1 MRISITGWRFGLPPD
16 GVKKEGCGM
25 KRKVVVF
32 VLAGILLLTPAAVQ
46 AEGPAAGGNDTEAAA
61 GQPEPNSSAPAS
73 EGEAGA
79 EPRTPAEGG
88 NGSGPQAPAEGGDGT
103 EPQAPAEGD
112 DGTGPQAPAEGGD
125 GTGPQ
130 APAEGGN
137 KAQPEGT
144 DSGAVN
150 NGAQASGEGEVTEPI
165 TKEDKPYLSLGAN
178 LSQEQRDTVL
188 GLLGINPAELAEYD
202 VIYTTID
209 EEYKYLGEYL
219 PAETLGSRSLSSV
232 LVVKRDP
239 GNGINITT
247 KNISYCTIG
256 MYKNALITA
265 GITDAD
271 IIVAAPF
278 PISGTAALVGAMKAY
293 AVMTGEEVAEE
304 NMDAALNE
312 LVLTGELAQSLGD
325 SQQVEEFIAYLKQLI
340 VENNLES
347 EEEIRAA
354 IDEAS
359 EKLDITLS
367 EEEIQQII
375 SLLKKIS
382 SLDLDL
388 DSIMSQAKDLYD
400 RLSEFT
406 SSPGFWD
413 KVKGFFNAIIDF
425 FKGLFS

>member
-1 MRISITGWRFGLPPD
+1 MAADS
-16 GVKKEGCGM
+16 VKKEGYDM
-25 KRKVVVF
+25 KKKVMVF
-32 VLAGILLLTPAAVQ
+32 VLAGVLLLSSFAVQ
-46 AEGPAAGGNDTEAAA
+46 AEGPAAGEHGAEAQ
-61 GQPEPNSSAPAS
+61 QPVPNSEAPS
-73 EGEAGA
+73 ESGDGA
-79 EPRTPAEGG
+79 QPQEPS
-88 NGSGPQAPAEGGDGT
+88 GSGDG
-103 EPQAPAEGD
+103 
-112 DGTGPQAPAEGGD
+112 
-125 GTGPQ
+125 
-130 APAEGGN
+130 
-137 KAQPEGT
+137 AQPEGT
-144 DSGAVN
+144 EGNGEGTQPEAPSGSEGGAQPEGPAG
-150 NGAQASGEGEVTEPI
+150 NGAQPEGTEGGGDGSQQKEPAGNDNGAPEPAGQDAQASGEGEVTEPI

-188 GLLGINPAELAEYD
+188 GLMGINPAELGEYD

-265 GITDAD
+265 GLTDAD

-293 AVMTGEEVAEE
+293 SVMTGEEVAEE

-325 SQQVEEFIAYLKQLI
+325 SQQVEELIAYLKQLI

-347 EEEIRAA
+347 EEDIRAA
-354 IDEAS
+354 IDEAC
-359 EKLDITLS
+359 EKLEITLS

-388 DSIMSQAKDLYD
+388 DSIMSQAKELYD
-400 RLSEFT
+400 RLSKFT

-413 KVKGFFNAIIDF
+413 KVKDFFNAIIDF
-425 FKGLFS
+425 FKGLFG

>member
-112 DGTGPQAPAEGGD
+112 D

-359 EKLDITLS
+359 EKPAITLS
-367 EEEIQQII
+367 EEEIQQIT

-382 SLDLDL
+382 SLDL